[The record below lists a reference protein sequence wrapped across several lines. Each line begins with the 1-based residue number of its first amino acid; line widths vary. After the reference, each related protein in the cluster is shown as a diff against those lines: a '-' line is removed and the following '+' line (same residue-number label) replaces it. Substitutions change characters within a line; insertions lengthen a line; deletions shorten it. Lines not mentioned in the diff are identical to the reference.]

1 MWFALLPH
9 AASQAEKTS
18 ESSTSGTDTDLTTA
32 ALNEPLGHLLSFF
45 VRRCPTIRA
54 EGERPPMPL
63 MFIRELKKL
72 SGRAR
77 ELLANRLAIQMNY
90 FALADKDWLAELVI
104 DPMTR
109 DGSESDNI
117 WEAFTKYSRIQK
129 YLDGA
134 FGIT

>member
-1 MWFALLPH
+1 
-9 AASQAEKTS
+9 
-18 ESSTSGTDTDLTTA
+18 
-32 ALNEPLGHLLSFF
+32 
-45 VRRCPTIRA
+45 
-54 EGERPPMPL
+54 MPL